1 MAGDHLYSKSMGPQ
15 GDLTVVDDLI
25 RQRAEEEDQAI
36 LIAYPKTDKA
46 LSDYDRF
53 SAGRID
59 TCVSNVVEK
68 LIQKDLTWQTGAEGA
83 SFVVGLLGPSNFE
96 YIINMFA
103 LVRLGYTVLLLSP
116 RLSTNAY
123 ESLLEE
129 AHCTILVTSNASSQA
144 VGHVKQKRH
153 VKTLLII
160 PKNDFDAD
168 RSAARERPGERRET
182 STSQGVAF
190 IMHSSGS
197 TGLPKCI
204 YLTHAACIHNFRSGY
219 PLECFITVPLY
230 HMHGHSSLYRAMY
243 RRRLCYI
250 YNASLPL
257 TGTNLVTALN
267 AVRPQL
273 LLTVP
278 YGLKLLSESQSGI
291 SALRNCQKVSYA
303 GSNCPDELGE
313 YLSACGVQ
321 LVSTFGLYVLDCNP
335 FRVRW
340 LTASEQRQV
349 LYCKLTVE
357 IKMSLGTI
365 FVSSRR

>member
-1 MAGDHLYSKSMGPQ
+1 MAGDNIYSKPIGSQRG
-15 GDLTVVDDLI
+15 LTVVDDLI
-25 RQRAEEEDQAI
+25 RQRAEEEEEAV
-36 LIAYPKTDKA
+36 LIAYPKTDKT
-46 LSDYDRF
+46 LSDYDNF
-53 SAGRID
+53 SAGRIN
-59 TCVSNVVEK
+59 TCVSNAVEK
-68 LIQKDLTWQTGAEGA
+68 LMQKGLLTWQTGAEGA
-83 SFVVGLLGPSNFE
+83 RSVVGLLGPSNFE

-103 LVRLGYTVLLLSP
+103 LGRLGYTVFLLSP

-129 AHCTILVTSNASSQA
+129 AHCTILVMSNASSLA
-144 VGHVKQKRH
+144 ADHIKQKRH

-168 RSAARERPGERRET
+168 PSAANKRPGERREK

-204 YLTHAACIHNFRSGY
+204 YLTHAACIHNFVSGY

-243 RRRLCYI
+243 QRKLCYI
-250 YNASLPL
+250 YNAALPL
-257 TGTNLVTALN
+257 TGINLITALN
-267 AVRPQL
+267 AVRPEL

-303 GSNCPDELGE
+303 GSNCPDELGD

-321 LVSTFGLYVLDCNP
+321 LVSTFGLYVLNYNP
-335 FRVRW
+335 SPVR
-340 LTASEQRQV
+340 
-349 LYCKLTVE
+349 
-357 IKMSLGTI
+357 
-365 FVSSRR
+365 

>member
-1 MAGDHLYSKSMGPQ
+1 MKLQGNDRVPNPRSQSVNKMAGDNVYSKSISPQ
-15 GDLTVVDDLI
+15 GGLAVVDDLI
-25 RQRAEEEDQAI
+25 RQRAEEEDQAF

-53 SAGRID
+53 SAGRINA
-59 TCVSNVVEK
+59 CVSNAVEK
-68 LIQKDLTWQTGAEGA
+68 LIQKGLNWQTGAEGA
-83 SFVVGLLGPSNFE
+83 SSVVGLLGPSNFE

-103 LVRLGYTVLLLSP
+103 LGRLGYTVFLLSP

-129 AHCTILVTSNASSQA
+129 AQCTILVISNAASLA
-144 VGHVKQKRH
+144 VDHIKQKRH

-160 PKNDFDAD
+160 PKDDFDAD
-168 RSAARERPGERRET
+168 PSAAHERLAERRET
-182 STSQGVAF
+182 SGSQNVAF

-219 PLECFITVPLY
+219 PLECFITVPQY

-243 RRRLCYI
+243 QRKLCYI
-250 YNASLPL
+250 YNAALPL
-257 TGTNLVTALN
+257 TGTSLITALN
-267 AVRPQL
+267 AVRPEL

-291 SALRNCQKVSYA
+291 RALRNCQKISYA
-303 GSNCPDELGE
+303 GSHCPDELGD

-335 FRVRW
+335 FRVR
-340 LTASEQRQV
+340 
-349 LYCKLTVE
+349 
-357 IKMSLGTI
+357 
-365 FVSSRR
+365 